1 MTIAATVEARM
12 TSSRLPGKMT
22 LPINGK
28 PALAVLI
35 ERLKR
40 VPELDH
46 IVLATT
52 TNSTDDVLVDIARD
66 LGVSSFRGSEDD
78 VLGRVRAALDS
89 VNAEICVEITGDC
102 PLTDPAMVSTMIG
115 EFFATRSTNGYV
127 GNTTGPT
134 LGAPHGLDV
143 QVFEV
148 EALRKI
154 DSEYRDPSSREHVSM
169 PFYRDDS
176 ASRWHPRFVSFFPDK
191 LCRQVWF
198 SLDYR
203 EDYELIRD
211 IYEDLVRRDPYF
223 NAQAMIDAGL
233 ARPNA
238 TRRSLA
244 LRGWSTPS

>member
-1 MTIAATVEARM
+1 MAIVATIEARM

-22 LPINGK
+22 LPIGGK
-28 PALAVLI
+28 PVLAVLI
-35 ERLKR
+35 DRLRR

-52 TNSTDDVLVDIARD
+52 TNSTDDVLVGIAQD
-66 LGVSSFRGSEDD
+66 LGISSFRGSEDD

-89 VNAEICVEITGDC
+89 AGAETCVEITGDC
-102 PLTDPAMVSTMIG
+102 PLVDPAMVSAMIE
-115 EFFATRSTNGYV
+115 EFFATRSTNRYV

-143 QVFEV
+143 QVFEA
-148 EALRKI
+148 EALRTI
-154 DSEYRDPSSREHVSM
+154 DREYRDPSSREHVSM
-169 PFYRDDS
+169 PFYREGS
-176 ASRWHPRFVSFFPDK
+176 ASRWHPRFISFFPDE
-191 LCRQVWF
+191 LCRRVWL

-223 NAQAMIDAGL
+223 DAQSMIDAAL
-233 ARPNA
+233 ARVDA
-238 TRRSLA
+238 TRRCLA